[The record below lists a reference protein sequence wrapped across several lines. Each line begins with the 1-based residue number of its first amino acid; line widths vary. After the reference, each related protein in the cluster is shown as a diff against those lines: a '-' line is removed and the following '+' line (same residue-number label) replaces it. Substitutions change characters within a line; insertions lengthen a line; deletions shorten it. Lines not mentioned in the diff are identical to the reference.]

1 MTFDRP
7 LVIDTGV
14 LISAAI
20 RPQSVPALALERA
33 LRHYEVCASM
43 ATLDELQQVLLR
55 PKFDRY
61 ASAAQR
67 QLFLDG
73 IMLQFRLFEVTQQV
87 AECADPKDDKFL
99 ALALAVNAEL
109 IVASDPHLTQ
119 MHPWRSIPILPPA
132 AFLVGAR

>member
-7 LVIDTGV
+7 LVVDTGV

-73 IMLQFRLFEVTQQV
+73 IMLQFRLVEVTQQV

>member
-73 IMLQFRLFEVTQQV
+73 IMLQFRLVEVTQQV